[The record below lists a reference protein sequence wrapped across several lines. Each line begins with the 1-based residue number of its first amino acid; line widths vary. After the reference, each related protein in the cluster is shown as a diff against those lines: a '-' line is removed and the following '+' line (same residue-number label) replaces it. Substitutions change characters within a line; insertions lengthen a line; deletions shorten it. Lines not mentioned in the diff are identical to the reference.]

1 MATVCLPELG
11 EGITKATVAC
21 WHFQQGD
28 SLRAGDEVVEVVTD
42 KAVFSVP
49 AEDPG
54 VLTRIFVAQ
63 GEDAAVGGKL
73 FEVGPPVEV

>member
-11 EGITKATVAC
+11 EGIAKATVAC
-21 WHFQQGD
+21 WHYKEGD
-28 SLRAGDEVVEVVTD
+28 RLRAGDEVVEVVTD

-49 AEDPG
+49 AEAPG

-63 GEDAAVGGKL
+63 GAEAAVGGKL
-73 FEVGPPVEV
+73 FEIQ

>member
-21 WHFQQGD
+21 WHYKEGERV
-28 SLRAGDEVVEVVTD
+28 LAGDEVVEVVTD

-49 AEDPG
+49 AGGPG
-54 VLTRIFVAQ
+54 VLTRIFVAPG
-63 GEDAAVGGKL
+63 GEAAVGGKL
-73 FEVGPPVEV
+73 FEVSPAA